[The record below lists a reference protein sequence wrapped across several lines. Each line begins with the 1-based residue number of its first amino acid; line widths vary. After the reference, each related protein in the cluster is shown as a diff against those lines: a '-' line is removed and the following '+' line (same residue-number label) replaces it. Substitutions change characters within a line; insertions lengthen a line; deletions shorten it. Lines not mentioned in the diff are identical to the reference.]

1 MPDSDH
7 IIAQSHIELEKR
19 IRERA
24 HQIWVAHH
32 QGKDRGDHGALED
45 WLQAEREVL
54 GDDGRH
60 SAQNRG
66 TTVGDAHVPDRGRM
80 PETGGLDSAR
90 AESQLPRGKSKRA
103 TTGDTGRKTR
113 GASAGDAQEPDQTA

>member
-7 IIAQSHIELEKR
+7 VIAQSHIELEKR

-24 HQIWVAHH
+24 HQIWVTNH
-32 QGKDRGDHGALED
+32 QGKDRGHHGALED

-54 GDDGRH
+54 GENPKY

-66 TTVGDAHVPDRGRM
+66 TTVGDAHVPERTG
-80 PETGGLDSAR
+80 PETVSA
-90 AESQLPRGKSKRA
+90 APPPPRGKSKRA
-103 TTGDTGRKTR
+103 TAGDTARKTR
-113 GASAGDAQEPDQTA
+113 GASAGEAREPDQTA